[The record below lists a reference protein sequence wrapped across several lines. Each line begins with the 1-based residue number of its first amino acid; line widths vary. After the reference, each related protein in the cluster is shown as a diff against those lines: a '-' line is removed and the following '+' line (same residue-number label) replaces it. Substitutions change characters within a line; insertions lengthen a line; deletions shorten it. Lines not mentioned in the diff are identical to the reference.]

1 MKPFV
6 YLLSRREAVMTPRY
20 LSRILVMTVSLLP
33 ALACAAS
40 DDEML
45 RAFGEASH
53 AKPFIPAETSKPQ
66 PTSQPKSTTKST
78 DQAELTRLRAR
89 INQLEKQQAES
100 KRDKSQEALKRQQA
114 ESQKKLAALEAEN
127 QQQAQNLAKVTQ
139 ELKAAQQQ
147 AADAAQR
154 SVPQQSIS
162 DKQLAALQAEKQ
174 QLAEEVSTLKQALKD
189 AQQQSRALSD
199 MQKNAE
205 ALKVQQIESA
215 KKLATLDAEKKQQTQ
230 DAAQLSKQLN
240 EAQEAVKRSQEQ
252 LKTQHAA
259 DAELLNQQLREA
271 HDAAKRSED
280 ALKQQQAK
288 NIATLTAELNNA
300 KKHSTIALPETL
312 PKSDADRDGYTL
324 GQFIASNAVVQLQMV
339 KDVGLN
345 ISLDQLIAG
354 LTTQL
359 KTGTSAMRSEEMSQ
373 RYATMQESINKGMG
387 KLIEKGY
394 AQLDKQVEKRKTLRA
409 ENGVRWF
416 AVKPAKAKLIP
427 EQQVEV
433 SVKVSTLGGKVIND
447 FADDKVPFD
456 SNLPPLLYDGMSL
469 TGKGGAV
476 EGWALAK
483 DIFEREPLPPWVA
496 PYDVIHYQLAIK

>member
-1 MKPFV
+1 MK
-6 YLLSRREAVMTPRY
+6 PRY
-20 LSRILVMTVSLLP
+20 LSRILVITLSLLP

-45 RAFGEASH
+45 RAFGEASQS
-53 AKPFIPAETSKPQ
+53 KPFIPAEATKPQ
-66 PTSQPKSTTKST
+66 PKPASKST
-78 DQAELTRLRAR
+78 DQVEITRLRAR

-100 KRDKSQEALKRQQA
+100 KRDKSQEALKLQQA

-127 QQQAQNLAKVTQ
+127 QQQAKSLAKVTQ

-147 AADAAQR
+147 AADVAQR
-154 SVPQQSIS
+154 SVPQQSDS
-162 DKQLAALQAEKQ
+162 NKQLAALQEEKQ
-174 QLAEEVSTLKQALKD
+174 QLAQEVSKLKQALKD
-189 AQQQSRALSD
+189 AQQQSQQLSD
-199 MQKNAE
+199 AQKNAQ
-205 ALKVQQIESA
+205 ALKAQQMA
-215 KKLATLDAEKKQQTQ
+215 NDKKLAALDAEKHQQAQ
-230 DAAQLSKQLN
+230 HAAMLSKQLN
-240 EAQEAVKRSQEQ
+240 DAQEAVKRSEEQ

-259 DAELLNQQLREA
+259 DAEKLNQQLREA

-280 ALKQQQAK
+280 ALKQQQAQ
-288 NIATLTAELNNA
+288 NIAALNEELVNA
-300 KKHSTIALPETL
+300 KKQVAIASPVTL
-312 PKSDADRDGYTL
+312 PKSDAERDGYTL

-469 TGKGGAV
+469 SGKGGAV